1 MIIKILGTW
10 CAKCKLLEQVTKDAI
25 QQLSLDVQVIKVEN
39 MEDILEYDLMATPWL
54 VIDEKVVIA
63 GRVPSKD
70 EIKKLLE
77 S

>member
-25 QQLSLDVQVIKVEN
+25 QQLWLDVQVIKVEN